1 MFRANVVHQPNSPYN
16 DAQRTAWAA
25 FDASLS
31 LIPMRYPRV
40 GYRMLK
46 RRNPCLTRQKLGLR
60 QDGEGSALM
69 WENG

>member
-1 MFRANVVHQPNSPYN
+1 MFRTSVVHQPNSPYN

-46 RRNPCLTRQKLGLR
+46 RRNPCLRGQNLACARMEKVLP
-60 QDGEGSALM
+60 LM